1 MKIKQEILLA
11 NEWSS
16 LHTSQGFNDDGS
28 NIILM
33 FGGKNNIDKKTIDK
47 IKEKYHTSHVISTS
61 TSGEIFNYTFYEE
74 GLNYTALQFEKTEYE
89 IHIGNIKDY
98 ESSFQLGLSLFKKL
112 EKKHLKYVFVLSDG
126 GLINGTDL
134 VNGLNQENETEILIT
149 GGLAGDG
156 PRFQSTIVG
165 LDHDLQAGNV
175 VVIGFY
181 GDNLQVGHGSL
192 GGWDE
197 FGPERIVTKSENNVL
212 YELDNKNALDLY
224 KQYLGSYADELP
236 GSALLFPLS
245 ISSESHDLKNVRTI
259 LSLDEENKSMTFA
272 GNLPEGSK
280 VRLMKAN
287 FDKIINASGIAAK
300 ESVSNFEKPDLS
312 ILISCVGRRLILND
326 RVEEEIEVVQDI
338 FGKETPVC
346 GFYSYGEISP
356 LVKSMKCELQNQTMT
371 ITTLKEN

>member
-1 MKIKQEILLA
+1 MKIKQEIYL
-11 NEWSS
+11 NNNWSS
-16 LHTSQGFNDDGS
+16 LHTSDGFDNDKVD
-28 NIILM
+28 IILL
-33 FGGKNNIDKKTIDK
+33 FGGKEK
-47 IKEKYHTSHVISTS
+47 INEASVAHLKQIYPQGSIISSS
-61 TSGEIFNYTFYEE
+61 TSGEIVNYNFYDEE
-74 GLNYTALQFEKTEYE
+74 LSYTAIQFEKTKYQ
-89 IHIGNIKDY
+89 IHIDNINNFG
-98 ESSFQLGLSLFKKL
+98 SSYQLGLHLYQKL
-112 EKKHLKYVFVLSDG
+112 EKADLKYIFVLSDG

-134 VNGLNQENETEILIT
+134 ISGLNTENESGILIT

-156 PRFQSTIVG
+156 SRFQSTVVG
-165 LDHDLQAGNV
+165 LDLDLKQGNV
-175 VVIGFY
+175 VVVGFY
-181 GDNLQVGHGSL
+181 GDSLSVGHGSL

-197 FGPERIVTKSENNVL
+197 FGPERVVTKSDNNVL

-287 FDKIINASGIAAK
+287 FDKIINASGLAAK
-300 ESVSNFEKPDLS
+300 ESVSGFEKPDLS
-312 ILISCVGRRLILND
+312 ILISCVGRKLILND
-326 RVEEEIEVVQDI
+326 RVEEEIDVVKDI

-346 GFYSYGEISP
+346 GFYSYGELSP
-356 LVKSMKCELQNQTMT
+356 LVKSLKCELQNQTMT
-371 ITTLKEN
+371 ITTLKEI